1 MFYQIIFSNVTQT
14 FSQTFFFFAF
24 HTANSTNKLSDS
36 AEK

>member
-14 FSQTFFFFAF
+14 FSQTFFFAF